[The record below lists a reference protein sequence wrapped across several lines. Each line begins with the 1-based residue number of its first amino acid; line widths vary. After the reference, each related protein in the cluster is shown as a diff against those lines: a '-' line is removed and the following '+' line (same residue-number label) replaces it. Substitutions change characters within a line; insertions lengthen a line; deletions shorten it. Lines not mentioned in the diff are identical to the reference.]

1 MNKIIKYSVALL
13 NIIRLFPHLFLYY
26 IYKVKNRKDVE
37 VAIEHH
43 FGQRKNGGL
52 SFLYLM
58 TYDKMYRNLF
68 YHRIGKWSYLIK
80 WLAPP
85 YNCYT
90 IGTYTKIGEGLL
102 GIHPFATIINA
113 KSIGDNFTIR
123 NNVTIGDNNKDEK
136 PTIGNNVTVNVHSVV
151 FGNISIGDN
160 VIIGAGTLIHKNVP
174 SNCVVV
180 GNPARIIKQDG
191 RKVNINL

>member
-1 MNKIIKYSVALL
+1 MNCAIKYLL
-13 NIIRLFPHLFLYY
+13 SIIHFVHLFPHLFFYY
-26 IYKVKNRKDVE
+26 FFKNICKKDVE
-37 VAIEHH
+37 VAFEHH
-43 FGQRKNGGL
+43 FEKRKNNGL

-68 YHRIGKWSYLIK
+68 YHRLGKWSYLIK

-85 YNCYT
+85 YNCYI

-123 NNVTIGDNNKDEK
+123 NNVTIGDNNKDER

-160 VIIGAGTLIHKNVP
+160 VVIGAGTLVHKDVP

-191 RKVNINL
+191 KKVNINL

>member
-113 KSIGDNFTIR
+113 KSIGDN
-123 NNVTIGDNNKDEK
+123 NKDEK

>member
-174 SNCVVV
+174 SNCIVV